1 MSFRISFYYLSYTK
15 VTIISTV
22 VFGKMENATAQEALD
37 LQEQD
42 LGTLLHTV
50 FDRHWDLVAY
60 STYAEERVYY
70 RDIASGIVQ
79 LHELLRQAGI
89 VRGDKIALLGRNS
102 PQWAV
107 AYLAVISYGAIVVPV
122 SYLLRPKMV
131 YRILQHAEVRGLFL
145 CDHIWEEL
153 NEFYLSYLQFIV
165 GFHSWEVFLCKRES
179 LKSWHFKPSILET
192 SSKEELLRLIGA
204 CGPHHPDVP
213 VVLNYTTGTVDFPK
227 GVLLPARSLLSNLA
241 YAARVLPLVP
251 QDTVVSYLP
260 FSHIYGQVFD
270 FLYAFVSGAHL
281 HILSNALSLGR
292 ISAAFR
298 RYQPRLILLFPA
310 LFSRIFKETF
320 PSWWNTS
327 WLHTLLSL
335 SVVGGVLQRFFCKRL
350 NRFFGDNFASVVVGG
365 AHFNPQIEEFL
376 QTIHFRYSMGYGLTE
391 SGSLVAYKTMD
402 MGQHLSVGRAIDGV
416 ELSIR
421 NQDANG
427 VGNICIRG
435 RNLMLG
441 YYNSL
446 ETPPDAVDAQGWFDT
461 GDLGY
466 LDKNLYLYVKGRSVN
481 ALSLGGGFRAYP
493 EELESVMNTMP
504 YVQES
509 LLVERRGELVM
520 LVQPLLVGGKHRHL
534 SEARLFLEMERNR
547 ERLNRRMDA
556 GVSVARVELQY
567 GAFEMTP
574 KHSVLRQSYHE
585 GEEVEQSSRA
595 TLG

>member
-1 MSFRISFYYLSYTK
+1 MLFRISFYYLSYTK
-15 VTIISTV
+15 VTIISTMV
-22 VFGKMENATAQEALD
+22 LGKMENATAQEALD

-42 LGTLLHTV
+42 LGTLLHTTL
-50 FDRHWDLVAY
+50 DRHWDLVAY
-60 STYAEERVYY
+60 STYAEEQVYY

-102 PQWAV
+102 PQWAIT
-107 AYLAVISYGAIVVPV
+107 YLAVISYGATVVPV
-122 SYLLRPKMV
+122 SHVLRPKMV

-179 LKSWHFKPSILET
+179 LKHWHFKPSILET
-192 SSKEELLRLIGA
+192 TSKEELLRQIGER
-204 CGPHHPDVP
+204 CPHHPDAP
-213 VVLNYTTGTVDFPK
+213 IVLNYTTGTVDFPK

-241 YAARVLPLVP
+241 YAARILPLAP
-251 QDTVVSYLP
+251 QDSVVSYLP

-281 HILSNALSLGR
+281 HILSGAPSLGR
-292 ISAAFR
+292 IAAAFR
-298 RYQPRLILLFPA
+298 RYQPRLIVLFPA
-310 LFSRIFKETF
+310 LFSRIFKETL
-320 PSWWNTS
+320 PSWWNKT
-327 WLHTLLSL
+327 WLRTLLSL

-391 SGSLVAYKTMD
+391 SGSLVAYKTTD
-402 MGQHLSVGRAIDGV
+402 TGQHLSVGRAIDGV

-446 ETPPDAVDAQGWFDT
+446 ETPQDAVDAQGWFDT

-466 LDKNLYLYVKGRSVN
+466 LDKNHYLYVKGRSVN
-481 ALSLGGGFRAYP
+481 ALSLEGGSRAYP
-493 EELESVMNTMP
+493 EELESFMNTMP

-585 GEEVEQSSRA
+585 GEEVEPSSRA